1 MAKAAKPDAAA
12 AAGTQAP
19 PKSKKMLFIIVA
31 VVLVIIIGG
40 AAAFFLLKPAHPPKL
55 GGESDAGGEHAAE
68 QSAYVPATYVDLGTF
83 TANLVQEEGDRY
95 LQVGISL
102 KITKPELAERI
113 KASTPE
119 ILHRVNMLLQS
130 KRPSVLA
137 TVEGKQKLADQVK
150 AQIEYV
156 LGYRKTVPLIVT
168 EQAASETPETPETP
182 AGDHV
187 IKTDIAEVLFTS
199 FIIQ

>member
-1 MAKAAKPDAAA
+1 MAKAAKPDTAQAASA
-12 AAGTQAP
+12 AP
-19 PKSKKMLFIIVA
+19 KKSKAKLIIIVVA
-31 VVLVIIIGG
+31 LLVVLGG
-40 AAAFFLLKPAHPPKL
+40 GVVAFLLLKPAHPPKL
-55 GGESDAGGEHAAE
+55 GGESGAGDEHASE

-95 LQVGISL
+95 LQVAISL
-102 KITKPELAERI
+102 KITKPELTDRI
-113 KASTPE
+113 KASNPE

-137 TVEGKQKLADQVK
+137 SVEGKQKLADQIK
-150 AQIEYV
+150 AQVEYV
-156 LGYRKTVPLIVT
+156 LGYRKTAPLIVT
-168 EQAASETPETPETP
+168 QQAENEVSDAPEVP

-187 IKTDIAEVLFTS
+187 IKTDIADVLFTS